1 MMPTP
6 PLAYHDPGFLDSDE
20 GRPVRILSEYLAPLR
35 AFNAAG
41 VTATVVFFGSA
52 RVRAGG
58 PRGRYVGEAMELAR
72 LVTEWSRSLAG
83 ERLIVCSGG
92 GPGIMEAANRGA
104 ALAGGRSVGLNI
116 GLPQEQ
122 RPNPYITPELGFEFH
137 YFFMRKLWFAHLA
150 RALVAFPGG
159 FGTFDELFEIL
170 TLAQTHKLERS
181 IPVFLYGSAFWK
193 EVVNF
198 EALVRHG
205 TIAAED
211 LELFEFVDEP
221 RSAFELIKSRAQLA
235 PQPKPP
241 LWFAKSRRHR
251 HACGPLRDRQRRI
264 DLGVPAEQASLQVR
278 GRGHSGTQRQLAG
291 CEAAAATAAD
301 EHRGVVRRNLRQAP
315 WQLAQ
320 RDVDGTFEVS
330 GAEFMHL
337 AHVDQARRRRACV
350 AQQLVQGA
358 GRDPAHSAGYGGG
371 GLRGRV
377 AGLGD
382 RGRGAADRAV
392 GAARDAK
399 FLEAH
404 LERVVGQ
411 QPSGERIAHAG
422 NQLDRFGRL
431 QSAQHT
437 GQHAQNARLCAVGYH
452 ALGCLREH
460 APVARPPAG
469 HVSHDLAFEAVN
481 RGGHQRQAENDA
493 GVVDEIAGGQA

>member
-52 RVRAGG
+52 RVRADG
-58 PRGRYVGEAMELAR
+58 PLGRYVGEAMELAR

-83 ERLIVCSGG
+83 ERLVVCSGG
-92 GPGIMEAANRGA
+92 GPGIMQAANQGA

-122 RPNPYITPELGFEFH
+122 RPNPYVTPELGFEFH

-170 TLAQTHKLERS
+170 TLAQTRKLERS

-211 LELFEFVDEP
+211 LQLFEFVDEP

-241 LWFAKSRRHR
+241 LWFTKSRR
-251 HACGPLRDRQRRI
+251 P
-264 DLGVPAEQASLQVR
+264 S
-278 GRGHSGTQRQLAG
+278 
-291 CEAAAATAAD
+291 
-301 EHRGVVRRNLRQAP
+301 
-315 WQLAQ
+315 
-320 RDVDGTFEVS
+320 
-330 GAEFMHL
+330 
-337 AHVDQARRRRACV
+337 
-350 AQQLVQGA
+350 
-358 GRDPAHSAGYGGG
+358 
-371 GLRGRV
+371 
-377 AGLGD
+377 
-382 RGRGAADRAV
+382 
-392 GAARDAK
+392 DA
-399 FLEAH
+399 
-404 LERVVGQ
+404 
-411 QPSGERIAHAG
+411 
-422 NQLDRFGRL
+422 
-431 QSAQHT
+431 
-437 GQHAQNARLCAVGYH
+437 
-452 ALGCLREH
+452 
-460 APVARPPAG
+460 
-469 HVSHDLAFEAVN
+469 
-481 RGGHQRQAENDA
+481 
-493 GVVDEIAGGQA
+493 